1 MGYIWKAGYEVQ
13 VSVRPARDIF
23 QEAEGLPFQLSKA
36 SPWMDT
42 KDRVTTPLG
51 QIL

>member
-1 MGYIWKAGYEVQ
+1 MGYVWKAGYEVQ
-13 VSVRPARDIF
+13 VDVRAARDIF

-42 KDRVTTPLG
+42 KDRVITPLD